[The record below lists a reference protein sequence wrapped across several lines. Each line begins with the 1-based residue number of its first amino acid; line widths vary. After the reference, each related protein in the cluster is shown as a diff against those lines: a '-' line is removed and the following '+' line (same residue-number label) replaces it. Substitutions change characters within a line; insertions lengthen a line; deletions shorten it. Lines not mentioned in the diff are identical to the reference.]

1 MCGNHDVS
9 NLSRRSL
16 MAGAGTLLA
25 ASAVAFRPAR
35 AADEKPAPNAIP
47 PSEAFEQLK
56 QGNARYL
63 ANEPKER
70 DFSVGRAARAEGQ
83 APIVGVL
90 ACADSRV
97 PPEIIFDQ
105 GPGKVFVVR
114 DAGNVVSNY
123 GLASLEFA
131 VAVLNVPLILVLGHS
146 SCGAVAAALQ
156 SSRERKKLPGHLPE
170 LVDAIQPAVERGAR
184 QASERSPCRHH
195 QRECASGHA
204 GAEVALEDHWR
215 CRGVRKG
222 RHQGRRLRAR
232 HRQGEHGL
240 IGDGGT
246 GCKTRFNAGGR
257 RRRPPISQAPWLRPS
272 RTRHAPSCSATW
284 RRRPRS
290 RPGIL
295 AKDLK
300 TVPTFAPSLRSRII
314 VFLLGIFG
322 PRAMRHVLSAS
333 KVRGVSVYRGKA
345 TSSGEEGAEGHPWP
359 TSAEEVGQRHKNYGS
374 GTLRAGVFGVN
385 DGLVSNTCLV
395 MGVAGAGTSASVILL
410 TGVAGLLAGAFSMG
424 AGEFISMLS
433 QKEMFEHQ
441 IGQEKDELERYPKE
455 EAEELALIYAARGI
469 PIKEAR
475 HVANHLIQNPEKAL
489 DTLSREELGLN
500 PDELG
505 SPMGAAISSFLT
517 FSVGASLPLIPYVFG
532 LSAHGIL
539 IASLISGTALF
550 CVGAALSL
558 FSGRNAFLG
567 GVRMLAIGSA
577 AAAATYYIGSLFD
590 AVV

>member
-1 MCGNHDVS
+1 MQDTLQRWRS
-9 NLSRRSL
+9 EKTAAYLSDAVAAVEPDPTRAKLFRD
-16 MAGAGTLLA
+16 MA
-25 ASAVAFRPAR
+25 ASAEAQ
-35 AADEKPAPNAIP
+35 AA
-47 PSEAFEQLK
+47 
-56 QGNARYL
+56 
-63 ANEPKER
+63 
-70 DFSVGRAARAEGQ
+70 
-83 APIVGVL
+83 
-90 ACADSRV
+90 
-97 PPEIIFDQ
+97 
-105 GPGKVFVVR
+105 
-114 DAGNVVSNY
+114 
-123 GLASLEFA
+123 
-131 VAVLNVPLILVLGHS
+131 
-146 SCGAVAAALQ
+146 
-156 SSRERKKLPGHLPE
+156 
-170 LVDAIQPAVERGAR
+170 
-184 QASERSPCRHH
+184 
-195 QRECASGHA
+195 
-204 GAEVALEDHWR
+204 
-215 CRGVRKG
+215 
-222 RHQGRRLRAR
+222 
-232 HRQGEHGL
+232 
-240 IGDGGT
+240 
-246 GCKTRFNAGGR
+246 
-257 RRRPPISQAPWLRPS
+257 
-272 RTRHAPSCSATW
+272 
-284 RRRPRS
+284 
-290 RPGIL
+290 IL

-300 TVPTFAPSLRSRII
+300 TVPTFAPSLRSRIT

-345 TSSGEEGAEGHPWP
+345 TSSGEESAEGHPWP
-359 TSAEEVGQRHKNYGS
+359 TSAEEVGRRHKNYGS

-469 PIKEAR
+469 PLKEAR
-475 HVANHLIQNPEKAL
+475 HVADHLIANPEKAL

-505 SPMGAAISSFLT
+505 SPMGAAVSSFLT

-558 FSGRNAFLG
+558 FSGRNAFIG
-567 GVRMLAIGSA
+567 GARMLAIGAA